1 MFPFQFVISAVPE
14 IKIPEG
20 VFLLIFAPFSS
31 VYISGLGWPLSR
43 SHVIEL
49 ICYLQKI

>member
-1 MFPFQFVISAVPE
+1 MAVPE

-20 VFLLIFAPFSS
+20 VFLRIFAPFRS
-31 VYISGLGWPLSR
+31 VYISDLRWHLSR